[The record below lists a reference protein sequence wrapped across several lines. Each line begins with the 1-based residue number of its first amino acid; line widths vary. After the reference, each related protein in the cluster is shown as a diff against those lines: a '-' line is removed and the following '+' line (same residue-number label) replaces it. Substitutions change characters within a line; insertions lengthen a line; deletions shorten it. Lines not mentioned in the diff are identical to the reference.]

1 MPLFEY
7 NGKKIYYEFKENEE
21 KKAIIF
27 IHGSGENSIVWKGQL
42 NDLNLN
48 YNLIAIDLPSHAE
61 SDDFPELSLD
71 LYVDV
76 IKKLVDFLNLKKIVL
91 CGHSLGGAIV
101 QEYFFKNQ
109 KEVSALILCGT
120 GARLRVS
127 PMILN
132 SLKNNYQEFL
142 NGLPMG
148 AFYRKTSKEIKK
160 ALVIETAKTNPEVTY
175 ADFKICDNFDVMDK
189 VASINVPCLIVCGN
203 EDKLTPVK
211 YSQYFKDKIKDSK
224 LVVIKD
230 AGHMAMLEKPN
241 DVNKAIEEFIENNLE
256 KN

>member
-1 MPLFEY
+1 MPHLEY
-7 NGKKIYYEFKENEE
+7 NGKKIYYQINEKEEN
-21 KKAIIF
+21 KAIIF

-48 YNLIAIDLPSHAE
+48 YTLIAIDLPSHAE

-71 LYVDV
+71 LYLDV
-76 IKKLVDFLNLKKIVL
+76 IKKLVDFLKLKKIVL

-101 QEYFFKNQ
+101 QEYFFKNR

-142 NGLPMG
+142 NGLPIG
-148 AFYRKTSKEIKK
+148 AFYRKTPKEIKE
-160 ALVIETAKTNPEVTY
+160 ALVIETAKTKPEVTY

-230 AGHMAMLEKPN
+230 AGHMVMLEKPN
-241 DVNKAIEEFIENNLE
+241 ELNKAIEEFIENNL
-256 KN
+256 

>member
-7 NGKKIYYEFKENEE
+7 NGKKIYYQIKENEE
-21 KKAIIF
+21 KNGIIF

-42 NDLNLN
+42 NDLNLD
-48 YNLIAIDLPSHAE
+48 YKLIAIDLPSHAE

-71 LYVDV
+71 LYIDV
-76 IKKLVDFLNLKKIVL
+76 IKKLVDFLHLKKIVVV
-91 CGHSLGGAIV
+91 GHSLGGAV
-101 QEYFFKNQ
+101 AQEYFLKNQ
-109 KEVSALILCGT
+109 KEVSALILCST

-142 NGLPMG
+142 IGLPMG

-160 ALVIETAKTNPEVTY
+160 ALVIEIEKTNPEVTY

-203 EDKLTPVK
+203 EDKLTPIK
-211 YSQYFKDKIKDSK
+211 YSQYLKDKIKDSK

-230 AGHMAMLEKPN
+230 SGHMSMLEKPN
-241 DVNKAIEEFIENNLE
+241 EVNKAIEEFIENNLE

>member
-7 NGKKIYYEFKENEE
+7 NGKKIYYQFKEKEE
-21 KKAIIF
+21 KKAVIF

-42 NDLNLN
+42 NDLNIN

-61 SDDFPELSLD
+61 SDDFPELSLE

-76 IKKLVDFLNLKKIVL
+76 IKKLVDFLKLRKVVL

-142 NGLPMG
+142 IGLPMG
-148 AFYRKTSKEIKK
+148 AFYRKTSKEIKE
-160 ALVIETAKTNPEVTY
+160 ALLIEIAKTKPEVTY
-175 ADFKICDNFDVMDK
+175 ADFKICDNFDVLDK
-189 VASINVPCLIVCGN
+189 IASINVPCLIICGN
-203 EDKLTPVK
+203 EDKLTPTK
-211 YSQYFKDKIKDSK
+211 YSQYFKDKVKDSK

-230 AGHMAMLEKPN
+230 AGHMVMLEKPKEL
-241 DVNKAIEEFIENNLE
+241 NKAIEEFIENNLE
-256 KN
+256 IK

>member
-7 NGKKIYYEFKENEE
+7 NGKKIYYQFKEKEE
-21 KKAIIF
+21 KNAIIF

-76 IKKLVDFLNLKKIVL
+76 IKKLVDFLHLKKIVL

-160 ALVIETAKTNPEVTY
+160 TLVIEIAKTNPEVTF

-203 EDKLTPVK
+203 EDKLTPIK

-230 AGHMAMLEKPN
+230 AGHMVMLEKPN
-241 DVNKAIEEFIENNLE
+241 EVNKAIEEFIENNLE

>member
-1 MPLFEY
+1 MPFFEY
-7 NGKKIYYEFKENEE
+7 NGKRIFYQFREKEKER
-21 KKAIIF
+21 AIIF
-27 IHGSGENSIVWKGQL
+27 IHGSGENSHLWKDQL
-42 NDLNLN
+42 YALNLN

-91 CGHSLGGAIV
+91 CGHSLGGAIA

-142 NGLPMG
+142 NGLPIG
-148 AFYRKTSKEIKK
+148 AFYRKTSKEIKSSC
-160 ALVIETAKTNPEVTY
+160 N
-175 ADFKICDNFDVMDK
+175 
-189 VASINVPCLIVCGN
+189 
-203 EDKLTPVK
+203 
-211 YSQYFKDKIKDSK
+211 
-224 LVVIKD
+224 
-230 AGHMAMLEKPN
+230 
-241 DVNKAIEEFIENNLE
+241 
-256 KN
+256 

>member
-1 MPLFEY
+1 MPHFEY
-7 NGKKIYYEFKENEE
+7 NGKKIYYQFKEKE
-21 KKAIIF
+21 KKNAIIF

-120 GARLRVS
+120 GARLLVS

-160 ALVIETAKTNPEVTY
+160 TLVIEIAKTNPEVSF
-175 ADFKICDNFDVMDK
+175 ADFTICDNFDVMDK

-203 EDKLTPVK
+203 EDKLTPIK

-224 LVVIKD
+224 FVVIKD
-230 AGHMAMLEKPN
+230 AGHMVMLEKPN
-241 DVNKAIEEFIENNLE
+241 EVNKAIEEFIENDLE